1 MASSS
6 SGEQATS
13 TFEGGSPIRI
23 GTRASP
29 LAQAQAAETRAKLMA
44 AHALPQEAFEMVV
57 LSTKGDRILD
67 RALSEIGGK
76 GLFTE
81 EIEGGLLDG
90 SIDIAVHST
99 KDVATRLPDGLEIV
113 AYLERED
120 ARDALIGRAAP
131 TLDALPKGAVIGSAS
146 IRRQALLKR
155 IRPDIECVLFRGNVQ
170 TRLRKLEGGEVHATL
185 LARAGLER
193 LRMTEVITETL
204 DEERFPPAPGQGAIA
219 IEARENDERVARLI
233 APLKHART
241 EIELAVERTF
251 LDALD
256 GSCRTPIAGRAHATD
271 GQVSFHGLVIA
282 PDGQTVHETRRNGT
296 AGDAEAMGRDAGAE
310 LRREAGDAF
319 FEQFETR

>member
-6 SGEQATS
+6 VDERKPS
-13 TFEGGSPIRI
+13 TFEGGPPIRI

-90 SIDIAVHST
+90 SIDLAVHST
-99 KDVATRLPDGLEIV
+99 KDVATRLPHGLAIV

-170 TRLRKLEGGEVHATL
+170 TRLRKLEGGEVHATM

-193 LRMTEVITETL
+193 LRMTDVITETL

-219 IEARENDERVARLI
+219 IEARMDDERIARLI
-233 APLKHART
+233 APLKHGPT
-241 EIELAVERTF
+241 ETELAVERAF

-256 GSCRTPIAGRAHATD
+256 GSCRTPIAGRAHAT
-271 GQVSFHGLVIA
+271 GEGVAFHGLVIA
-282 PDGQTVHETRRNGT
+282 PDGQTVHETRREGP
-296 AGDAEAMGRDAGAE
+296 AGDAEAMGRDAGAQ
-310 LRREAGDAF
+310 LRREAGDDF
-319 FEQFETR
+319 FQQFEAR